1 MAKINK
7 ILMMFMLIVVTIC
20 FSACSSVRAMTV
32 TNDDGSIDELVYI
45 SLDDQALSD
54 AGYDNVDIEN
64 LQTDITTTAMREAN
78 AIVQNFK
85 NRIDNQLL
93 FTTDFQTRTALIAIR
108 DGLQVVGSGW
118 QNNTYVIGLRF
129 QNSDIYRYYYNIT
142 DTTTVE
148 PENEEHFLY
157 TKVIYSGLT
166 MYVDYSDLYNS
177 LEAEFNAK
185 YPEFIDSSSNELL
198 YTYVTDLRREHSDA
212 DYVTYMDGKYYHTWL
227 VDSENIAE
235 PITLYYN
242 IANRGN
248 CILLCIGISIL
259 VCGVLLIIGLIV
271 DKHKKKKQI
280 IIEE

>member
-7 ILMMFMLIVVTIC
+7 TLMMFILIVVTIC

-129 QNSDIYRYYYNIT
+129 QNSDVYRYYYNIRRT
-142 DTTTVE
+142 
-148 PENEEHFLY
+148 FLIHKSY
-157 TKVIYSGLT
+157 LFWAN
-166 MYVDYSDLYNS
+166 YVCRL
-177 LEAEFNAK
+177 
-185 YPEFIDSSSNELL
+185 
-198 YTYVTDLRREHSDA
+198 
-212 DYVTYMDGKYYHTWL
+212 
-227 VDSENIAE
+227 
-235 PITLYYN
+235 
-242 IANRGN
+242 
-248 CILLCIGISIL
+248 
-259 VCGVLLIIGLIV
+259 
-271 DKHKKKKQI
+271 
-280 IIEE
+280 